1 MSKRSHSGSKKVK
14 YAKLT
19 GYSEKTTPD
28 ILKKLASHP
37 HKGDWR
43 RHKKIRIA
51 FKLCSINW
59 SYNRDEEEDLVHV
72 LKTPVPVGM
81 TGLVVK
87 NQSASGRSWE
97 SIPVS
102 VKEAF
107 NLEKKEF
114 DASKIR
120 VTVSFSGMF

>member
-1 MSKRSHSGSKKVK
+1 M
-14 YAKLT
+14 
-19 GYSEKTTPD
+19 E
-28 ILKKLASHP
+28 
-37 HKGDWR
+37 
-43 RHKKIRIA
+43 
-51 FKLCSINW
+51 
-59 SYNRDEEEDLVHV
+59 
-72 LKTPVPVGM
+72 TPVPVGM

-102 VKEAF
+102 IKEAF